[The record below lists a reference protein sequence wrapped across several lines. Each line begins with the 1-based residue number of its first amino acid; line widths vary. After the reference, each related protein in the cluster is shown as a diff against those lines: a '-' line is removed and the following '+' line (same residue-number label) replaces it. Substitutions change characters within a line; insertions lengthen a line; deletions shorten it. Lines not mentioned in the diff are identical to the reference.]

1 VILGIRPEDMEDAQL
16 VSDAPA
22 NRRIR
27 SEVLLREALG
37 ADVLAHI
44 RVAAP
49 AVVTEDVRELA
60 HDVGQEALEAFESR
74 AEAQES
80 TFIARLNPR
89 TKATKGTGASDDRN
103 APAAGPF
110 VAFGLA
116 IIPFVFVALAFLSEH
131 PRAPGA
137 VVKALAVSIVVGIP
151 LSALAGDAVTGLVAG
166 LGAGGVIALRPDVG
180 HTGRSRA
187 IAVVLATLY
196 AFLMVRVAPEATLL
210 VAPVLP
216 FSSIGIAD
224 HLRERRPETA

>member
-1 VILGIRPEDMEDAQL
+1 M
-16 VSDAPA
+16 
-22 NRRIR
+22 
-27 SEVLLREALG
+27 
-37 ADVLAHI
+37 
-44 RVAAP
+44 
-49 AVVTEDVRELA
+49 
-60 HDVGQEALEAFESR
+60 
-74 AEAQES
+74 
-80 TFIARLNPR
+80 IARARRGRSDRSGLDPLSPR
-89 TKATKGTGASDDRN
+89 RKWRAILIATLLLAPGLWSIVIGLVAGASDDRN
-103 APAAGPF
+103 APAAAPF

-137 VVKALAVSIVVGIP
+137 VVKALAVSIVVGLP

-166 LGAGGVIALRPDVG
+166 LGAGGAIALRPDVG

-187 IAVVLATLY
+187 IAVALATLY